1 MASSQV
7 EDIIRRAT
15 GKDCK
20 ICAQFSGLT
29 AKELFSWT
37 RPAATGIVVSII
49 AALLL
54 IFSYFEYTIVL
65 FACRLLQVGFAVLGG
80 LVYSKQYTISAED
93 VRDGVSVFAD
103 NFKPILVNTCDGIF
117 RLLAWEQPGYSAPL
131 LIGSVV
137 LAFLSTYLEDAF
149 LILVVTILAFGGTPL
164 YNKYHAQIDPHV
176 EKLGKQTKKLISQI
190 PIGKSKND

>member
-1 MASSQV
+1 MSSQV
-7 EDIIRRAT
+7 EDILRRAT

-20 ICAQFSGLT
+20 ICAQFDGIT

-37 RPAATGIVVSII
+37 RPTATGIVVGFI

-80 LVYSKQYTISAED
+80 LIYTKQYTITSES
-93 VRDGVSVFAD
+93 VRDGVSTFAD
-103 NFKPILVNTCDGIF
+103 NFKPILVNTCDAIF

-131 LIGSVV
+131 LIGTVV
-137 LAFLSTYLEDAF
+137 VAFLSTYLEDSF
-149 LILVVTILAFGGTPL
+149 LILVITILAFGGTPL
-164 YNKYHAQIDPHV
+164 YIKYQKQIDPHA
-176 EKLGKQTKKLISQI
+176 EKIANQIKTLISQI
-190 PIGKSKND
+190 PIGKPKKD